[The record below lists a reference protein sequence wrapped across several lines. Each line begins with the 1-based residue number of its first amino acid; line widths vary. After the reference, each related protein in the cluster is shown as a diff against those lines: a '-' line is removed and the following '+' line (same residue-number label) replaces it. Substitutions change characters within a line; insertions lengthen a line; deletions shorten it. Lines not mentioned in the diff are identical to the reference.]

1 MAPSTTT
8 STKRLQSG
16 TEQVRARLLTA
27 LHLGK
32 LRPGDRVLSVRR
44 LADMTGMNRKTV
56 HRAYRALA
64 HEGFLDVRPGSGTFV
79 AEAKTG
85 PARPL
90 SANDLLLA
98 VNHCRADATSLG
110 LTPETLAS
118 FLQSYLGEGLKGL
131 PLAVTECNREQMDL
145 IARDLE
151 AGLGIAPKRVL
162 LRDLEADPRKGLE
175 GTWGVVTT
183 DCHRAEVA
191 EITRSVT
198 ARMYRVAL
206 DPEFPQR
213 MVQYAKA
220 GPLVMVVRDI
230 SFGPVFLR
238 LLRQMAVPPD
248 VVARIRLVDSVEAR
262 SVLRDMNGDG
272 AVYLSPL
279 LDREIAARVP
289 ERTRRVDAQWGIAP
303 GTLDRLR
310 ARLALD
316 LATAGAGS

>member
-1 MAPSTTT
+1 MAPST

-56 HRAYRALA
+56 HRAYRTLA

-85 PARPL
+85 PIRPL
-90 SANDLLLA
+90 STSDLLIA
-98 VNHCRADATSLG
+98 VNHCRADATTLG
-110 LTPETLAS
+110 LTPENLAG
-118 FLQSYLGEGLKGL
+118 FLQNYLGQGLRGL
-131 PLAVTECNREQMDL
+131 PLAVTECNREQIDL

-151 AGLGIAPKRVL
+151 VGLGITPRRIL
-162 LRDLEADPRKGLE
+162 LRDLEADPKKALD

-183 DCHRAEVA
+183 DCHRAEVG
-191 EITRSVT
+191 EVT
-198 ARMYRVAL
+198 APLSMPLYRVAL
-206 DPEFPQR
+206 DPDFPQR
-213 MVQYAKA
+213 MVQHAKM
-220 GPLVMVVRDI
+220 GNLVMVVLDV

-238 LLRQMAVPPD
+238 LLRQMSVPSD
-248 VVARIRLVDSVEAR
+248 IITRIRFVEAPEAR
-262 SVLRDMNGDG
+262 TVLRDADGDA

-279 LDREIAARVP
+279 VEKEMAGRIPDRV
-289 ERTRRVDAQWGIAP
+289 RRVDAQWGLAT

-316 LATAGAGS
+316 LATAAAR

>member
-1 MAPSTTT
+1 
-8 STKRLQSG
+8 
-16 TEQVRARLLTA
+16 
-27 LHLGK
+27 
-32 LRPGDRVLSVRR
+32 
-44 LADMTGMNRKTV
+44 MTGMNRKTV

-79 AEAKTG
+79 AEARTG
-85 PARPL
+85 LARQL

-110 LTPETLAS
+110 LSPETLAS
-118 FLQSYLGEGLKGL
+118 FLRNYLGTGLRGL
-131 PLAVTECNREQMDL
+131 PLAITECNREQIDL

-151 AGLGIAPKRVL
+151 SGLSIAPKRIL
-162 LRDLEADPRKGLE
+162 LRELEADPERCLE

-191 EITRSVT
+191 EITRSVSP
-198 ARMYRVAL
+198 RLYRVAL

-213 MVQYAKA
+213 MIQYAKA
-220 GPLVMVVRDI
+220 GPLVMVVRDP

-238 LLRQMAVPPD
+238 LLRQMAVLPE
-248 VVARIRLVDSVEAR
+248 VVARIRLVDPVEAR
-262 SVLRDMNGDG
+262 TALRELNGDG

-279 LDREIAARVP
+279 VERDVASRVP
-289 ERTRRVDAQWGIAP
+289 STTRRVDAQWGIAP

-316 LATAGAGS
+316 LATTSAA